1 MLKANKFVN
10 HDGFT
15 PAEFENLGNPK
26 FKANQV
32 QSEHQIRQVLSSL
45 NRSQPI
51 LNQLSVKQMNYDQI
65 MGCLGKKTIH

>member
-1 MLKANKFVN
+1 
-10 HDGFT
+10 
-15 PAEFENLGNPK
+15 
-26 FKANQV
+26 V